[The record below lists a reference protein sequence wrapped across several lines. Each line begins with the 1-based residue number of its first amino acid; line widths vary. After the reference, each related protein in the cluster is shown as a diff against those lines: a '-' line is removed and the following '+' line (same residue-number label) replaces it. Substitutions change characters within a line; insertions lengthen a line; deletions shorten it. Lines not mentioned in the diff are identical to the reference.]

1 MASAR
6 GMAQLEEDGDADG
19 AMVDGSNAPSPHP
32 GPVHCRL
39 HQVWRERVGF
49 DFETR
54 PHTQSDSIPP
64 SHIFTPI
71 HDSNLARL
79 RSYAACPH
87 PAAAMANEESG
98 SPLRRWRPFY
108 SAFGAIDEAIEAADH
123 PRAAFREVR
132 VRIVQLLRGAVDDGV
147 AEQLCAALDD
157 AMVEALQTLRVA
169 PVPHGAL
176 ASTDLARAVGAL
188 GKHGSARIRTLA
200 GDVVRGWSTAI
211 DGAKATAEEELDKL
225 SDDRIPRQ
233 GISTA
238 VKKPVDAQ
246 SEKMKAK
253 KLIVTQSEK
262 IEAKKPVAAQS
273 EKMETKKLIVTQSE
287 KMENTKRKLRE
298 GYEEAKKIKRLHTIQ
313 KIEDKEAPKLL
324 EQSQRKMHRVPA
336 RCRISSGVRRSLLPS
351 LQLI

>member
-1 MASAR
+1 
-6 GMAQLEEDGDADG
+6 
-19 AMVDGSNAPSPHP
+19 
-32 GPVHCRL
+32 
-39 HQVWRERVGF
+39 
-49 DFETR
+49 
-54 PHTQSDSIPP
+54 
-64 SHIFTPI
+64 
-71 HDSNLARL
+71 
-79 RSYAACPH
+79 
-87 PAAAMANEESG
+87 MANEQSG
-98 SPLRRWRPFY
+98 SLLRRWRPFY
-108 SAFGAIDEAIEAADH
+108 SAFGAIDDAIEEAGGH
-123 PRAAFREVR
+123 PRAAFRDVR
-132 VRIVQLLRGAVDDGV
+132 VRILQLLRGATDDGV
-147 AEQLCAALDD
+147 AEQLCGALDE
-157 AMVEALQTLRVA
+157 AMAEALETLRVA
-169 PVPHGAL
+169 PVPHSAL

-211 DGAKATAEEELDKL
+211 DGATATAEKELDKL

-246 SEKMKAK
+246 SEKTKAK
-253 KLIVTQSEK
+253 KPIVTQSEK

>member
-1 MASAR
+1 
-6 GMAQLEEDGDADG
+6 
-19 AMVDGSNAPSPHP
+19 
-32 GPVHCRL
+32 
-39 HQVWRERVGF
+39 
-49 DFETR
+49 
-54 PHTQSDSIPP
+54 
-64 SHIFTPI
+64 
-71 HDSNLARL
+71 
-79 RSYAACPH
+79 
-87 PAAAMANEESG
+87 MANEESG

-108 SAFGAIDEAIEAADH
+108 STFGAIDEAIEAAGH

-132 VRIVQLLRGAVDDGV
+132 VRIVQLLRGAVHDGV

-157 AMVEALQTLRVA
+157 TMVEALDTLRVA
-169 PVPHGAL
+169 PVPHSAL

-200 GDVVRGWSTAI
+200 DDVVRGWSTAI
-211 DGAKATAEEELDKL
+211 DGATATAEKELDKL

-233 GISTA
+233 VISTA
-238 VKKPVDAQ
+238 VKKPVDAE
-246 SEKMKAK
+246 SKKTEAK
-253 KLIVTQSEK
+253 KPIVTHSEK

-273 EKMETKKLIVTQSE
+273 EKMETKKLIVTHSE

-336 RCRISSGVRRSLLPS
+336 RCRTSSGVRRSLLPS